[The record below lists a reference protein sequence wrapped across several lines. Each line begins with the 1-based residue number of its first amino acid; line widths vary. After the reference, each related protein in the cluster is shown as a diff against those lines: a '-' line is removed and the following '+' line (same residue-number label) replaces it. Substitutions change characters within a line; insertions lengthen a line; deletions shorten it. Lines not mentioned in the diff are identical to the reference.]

1 MVRITRSRSLVLDTL
16 AQLANIV
23 THHVKRWLAGPPVVA
38 VDASQPRARVTEV
51 YIAGE
56 WRSIVAEP
64 IRFSKRGT
72 KYVQDVAGDLVAK
85 VKGKQY
91 RYIPLAA

>member
-1 MVRITRSRSLVLDTL
+1 MARITRHRSLVLDTL
-16 AQLANIV
+16 AQLADIASQRIN
-23 THHVKRWLAGPPVVA
+23 RWLAGPPVVA

-51 YIAGE
+51 CIDGE

-64 IRFSKRGT
+64 IRYVKKGT
-72 KYVQDVAGDLVAK
+72 KYVPDVAGDFVAK

-91 RYIPLAA
+91 RYVSAA